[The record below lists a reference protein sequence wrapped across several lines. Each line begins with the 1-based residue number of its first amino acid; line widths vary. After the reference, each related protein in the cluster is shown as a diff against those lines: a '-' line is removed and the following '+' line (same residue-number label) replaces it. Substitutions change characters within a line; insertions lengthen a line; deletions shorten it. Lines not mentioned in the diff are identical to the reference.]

1 MSKKLIFIPLLLSI
15 TACSA
20 KNIEEQCPPEQ
31 NYMISNPAAMEEYN
45 QLKKE
50 GKIKSYFS
58 DHNRKDICRVIYCV
72 RFDPKQYDFIEKRF
86 DDDYRKGIYT
96 IYAST
101 DLSRNDCFDDP
112 TYKSPYCFYAVKNEN
127 DVVKSR
133 YRKYS
138 RVSRKPRTPIVTGF
152 DDLKNNISLFKY
164 SYTTYSTGALGGP
177 GFGMCGSKNN
187 NNPDYDFNIT
197 SYP

>member
-20 KNIEEQCPPEQ
+20 KNIKEQCPPEQ

-50 GKIKSYFS
+50 GKIKNYFS
-58 DHNRKDICRVIYCV
+58 DHNRKDTCRVIYCV

-96 IYAST
+96 IYATT
-101 DLSRNDCFDDP
+101 DLSRNDCFKDSS
-112 TYKSPYCFYAVKNEN
+112 KRSPYCFYAVKNEN

-138 RVSRKPRTPIVTGF
+138 RISGKPRTPIVTGF

-177 GFGMCGSKNN
+177 GFGMCGSNNN

>member
-1 MSKKLIFIPLLLSI
+1 MSKKLILIPLLFSI

-20 KNIEEQCPPEQ
+20 KSIEEQCPPEQ
-31 NYMISNPAAMEEYN
+31 NYMISNPAAIEEYN

-58 DHNRKDICRVIYCV
+58 DHDLKEHCRVIYCV
-72 RFDPKQYDFIEKRF
+72 RFNPKQYDFIEKSF
-86 DDDYRKGIYT
+86 NDESRKGVYT
-96 IYAST
+96 IYATT
-101 DLSRNDCFDDP
+101 DLSRDDCFDDP

-133 YRKYS
+133 YTRYS
-138 RVSRKPRTPIVTGF
+138 RGASELRAPVVTGF
-152 DDLKNNISLFKY
+152 DDLEKNVSLFKY
-164 SYTTYSTGALGGP
+164 SYTIYDTGALGGP
-177 GFGMCGSKNN
+177 GFGICNSKNN
-187 NNPDYDFNIT
+187 NRPDYKFDVL